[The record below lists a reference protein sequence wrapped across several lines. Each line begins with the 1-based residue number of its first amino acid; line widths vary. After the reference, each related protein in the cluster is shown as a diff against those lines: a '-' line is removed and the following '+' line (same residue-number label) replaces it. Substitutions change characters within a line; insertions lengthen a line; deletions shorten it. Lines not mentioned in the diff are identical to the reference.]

1 MQKQPLA
8 KDEPVVTGTDPVQG
22 PFTVEPNRAMYRA
35 RIFGKRKVQK
45 ATTFNR
51 QNGRTPAQYKAARFE
66 GYFNDIMNK
75 ETEAK

>member
-1 MQKQPLA
+1 MKQEIQP
-8 KDEPVVTGTDPVQG
+8 DGTVITGSEDVPTNLV
-22 PFTVEPNRAMYRA
+22 VEPNRAMYRA

-51 QNGRTPAQYKAARFE
+51 QNGRTPAQYKAAGFE

-75 ETEAK
+75 ETEEK